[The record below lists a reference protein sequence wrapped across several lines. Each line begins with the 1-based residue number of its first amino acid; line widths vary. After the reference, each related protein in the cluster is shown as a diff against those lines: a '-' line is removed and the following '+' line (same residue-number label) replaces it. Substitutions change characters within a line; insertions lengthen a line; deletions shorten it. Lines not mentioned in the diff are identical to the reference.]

1 MKIVTADFIRSC
13 LEKEQ
18 FPRPDR
24 SEVACVGRSNAGK
37 SSLINSLLYRKRL
50 AKVSGTPGKTR
61 VLNFFQIRTADPRL
75 GSLHLVDLP
84 GYGYARVSRS
94 VRTQWGPLVEGYLTE
109 RPCLRIILFLVD
121 ARGLERSDWT
131 TFEWLSQTGRPLLV
145 VATKVDKLGRGE
157 RPSRLAAISDSLGL
171 PGSRPLIP
179 YSSLTHEGRDE
190 LWRAIRERLLGGRG

>member
-1 MKIVTADFIRSC
+1 MKILASDFIRSC

-18 FPRPDR
+18 FPCHDR
-24 SEVACVGRSNAGK
+24 SEMALVGRSNVGK
-37 SSLINSLLYRKRL
+37 SSLINSLLYRKHL

-75 GSLHLVDLP
+75 GSLYLVDLP

-94 VRTQWGPLVEGYLTE
+94 VRSQWGSMIEEYLTG
-109 RPCLRIILFLVD
+109 RPCLRVILFLVD

-145 VATKVDKLGRGE
+145 VATKIDKLTRGE
-157 RPSRLAAISDSLGL
+157 RPSRLAAITGALGL
-171 PGSRPLIP
+171 PGSCPLIP
-179 YSSLTHEGRDE
+179 YSALTHEGRDE
-190 LWRAIRERLLGGRG
+190 LWRAIRERLLEGRG